1 MKPKYKLWFQL
12 PKFVEKL
19 ENMFTTGQLIFAGIF
34 IVVFVIAMIYAYGKD
49 KALHNKF
56 YKGNYKILLGFFGF
70 VLLLFLIKIF
80 LKH

>member
-19 ENMFTTGQLIFAGIF
+19 ENMFTTGQWVFAGF
-34 IVVFVIAMIYAYGKD
+34 FVVAFVIAMIYAYGKD

-56 YKGNYKILLGFFGF
+56 YKGNYKILLGFFVF
-70 VLLLFLIKIF
+70 ILLLFIIKIF

>member
-1 MKPKYKLWFQL
+1 L

-19 ENMFTTGQLIFAGIF
+19 ENMFTTGQLIFAGFF

-70 VLLLFLIKIF
+70 ILLLFLIKIF

>member
-1 MKPKYKLWFQL
+1 L

-19 ENMFTTGQLIFAGIF
+19 ENMFTTGQWVFAGF
-34 IVVFVIAMIYAYGKD
+34 FVVAFVIAMIYAYGKD

-70 VLLLFLIKIF
+70 ILLLFLIKIF

>member
-1 MKPKYKLWFQL
+1 L

>member
-1 MKPKYKLWFQL
+1 
-12 PKFVEKL
+12 
-19 ENMFTTGQLIFAGIF
+19 MFTTGQWVFAGF
-34 IVVFVIAMIYAYGKD
+34 FVVAFVIAMIYAYGKD

-70 VLLLFLIKIF
+70 ILLLFLIKIF